1 MVEATPA
8 AAFVVAE
15 ADLLFQ
21 LLIIA
26 FDAPAQFDGV
36 DELVEGDVG
45 RQGRKPILGR
55 LVFGLGPLD
64 DEPFLGAELGAQ
76 IVAMSRGCAMR
87 PASASTMPMRSWRN
101 SWWSSDG
108 TRSNFW
114 AIVCHILVVAG

>member
-64 DEPFLGAELGAQ
+64 DEPFLGAGLGAQ
-76 IVAMSRGCAMR
+76 IVAMSRVDAPGRVRTA
-87 PASASTMPMRSWRN
+87 PRN
-101 SWWSSDG
+101 SSLNSSKKP
-108 TRSNFW
+108 TARCS
-114 AIVCHILVVAG
+114 ACA